1 MRLFIITSALLVG
14 ATAYADAYTD
24 VLAQVEKNSTALEA
38 HRSLSEARKAANRV
52 GLAPE
57 NPEVEFSYQWGSADA
72 QADKKTVSVMQQ
84 FDFPTAYGNRRRLAN
99 SLNAGED
106 IELAAERMNILLE
119 AKRLC
124 IDITYQNALHRLYA
138 RQLDNARS
146 IADTYNTLDAAGQVS
161 IIDKKKAQLNLA
173 TMQSRV
179 ATIDAERA
187 RLLAELARLN
197 GGNAID
203 LNVDKFETFS
213 LPADF
218 DTWYAQASAESP
230 LLRYYAQQVIVKEHE
245 AKVHRAENLPK
256 LAVGYAGEFVAA
268 EKFQG
273 VALGVTIPLW
283 GNKSKKK
290 RAQAEVVA
298 SLAAQHSAEIEHR
311 AQMRKLYDRATLLY
325 GNTQRLDA
333 ALAECN
339 GEDALLKAYH
349 GKELSLL
356 NYLLEMNYYLE
367 AAENLLASRRELA
380 LTVADLTAFEL

>member
-14 ATAYADAYTD
+14 AAAHADAYTD

-38 HRSLSEARKAANRV
+38 RRSLAEARKAANRV

-57 NPEVEFSYQWGSADA
+57 NPEVEFSYQWGSADT
-72 QADKKTVSVMQQ
+72 QADKKTVSVMQPL
-84 FDFPTAYGNRRRLAN
+84 DFPTAYGSRRNLAN

-124 IDITYQNALHRLYA
+124 IDITYQNALHQIYT

-146 IADTYNTLDAAGQVS
+146 IAETYNTLDAAGQVS

-173 TMQSRV
+173 TMQSRL
-179 ATIDAERA
+179 ATIEAERA
-187 RLLAELARLN
+187 RLLAELAQLN
-197 GGNAID
+197 GGNP
-203 LNVDKFETFS
+203 VDVAVDSFESFT

-218 DTWYAQASAESP
+218 DTWYAKASAESP
-230 LLRYYAQQVIVKEHE
+230 LLRHYAQQVIVKERE

-273 VALGVTIPLW
+273 IAVGVSIPLW
-283 GNKSKKK
+283 GNKSKAK
-290 RAQAEVVA
+290 RTQAEITA
-298 SLAAQHSAEIEHR
+298 SIAAQHSAEIEHR
-311 AQMRKLYDRATLLY
+311 AQMRKLYDRAALLTA
-325 GNTQRLDA
+325 NTQRLDA

-339 GEDALLKAYH
+339 GEDVLLKAYQ
-349 GKELSLL
+349 GRELSLL
-356 NYLLEMNYYLE
+356 NYLLEIGYYLE
-367 AAENLLASRRELA
+367 ATENLLDSRRELA
-380 LTVADLTAFEL
+380 LTVADLTAFML

>member
-14 ATAYADAYTD
+14 AAAHAGAYTD

-38 HRSLSEARKAANRV
+38 RRSLAEARKAANRV
-52 GLAPE
+52 GLSPE

-72 QADKKTVSVMQQ
+72 QADKKTVSVMQPL
-84 FDFPTAYGNRRRLAN
+84 DFPTAYGSRRSLAN

-124 IDITYQNALHRLYA
+124 IDITYQNALHQIYT

-146 IADTYNTLDAAGQVS
+146 IAETYNTLDAAGQVS

-173 TMQSRV
+173 TMQSRL
-179 ATIDAERA
+179 ATIEAERA

-197 GGNAID
+197 GGNAI
-203 LNVDKFETFS
+203 NVDVDSFESFT

-218 DTWYAQASAESP
+218 DTWYTQASAESP
-230 LLRYYAQQVIVKEHE
+230 LLRYYAQQVIVKERE

-256 LAVGYAGEFVAA
+256 LAVGYAGEYVAA

-273 VALGVTIPLW
+273 IAVGVTIPLW

-290 RAQAEVVA
+290 RAQAEITA
-298 SLAAQHSAEIEHR
+298 SIAAQHSAEIEHR
-311 AQMRKLYDRATLLY
+311 AQMHKLYERAALLTA
-325 GNTQRLDA
+325 NTQRLDS

-339 GEDALLKAYH
+339 GEDVLLKAYQ
-349 GKELSLL
+349 GGELSLL
-356 NYLLEMNYYLE
+356 NYLLEMGYYLE
-367 AAENLLASRRELA
+367 ATENLLDSRRELA